1 MKKNTQ
7 YSKFKIKWLNIQTL
21 ILMLLGL
28 FLPVFNGQ
36 AQTPMHELLPVSPSN
51 NSYPWGAGTA
61 QARTQ
66 WLYFPSEFT
75 PPPAPGLVTK
85 VYFKIWTT
93 NRSATTYTDLEV
105 LIGTTTQTGLTTTYV
120 TGMQLCYAAPTTNFP
135 AQVQNDWMEITLQT
149 PFLWNATDNLVVE
162 VRQQGYTVAT
172 NVWHNTGMSTNRR
185 VYGSSAVPLSLTG
198 TATGTN
204 HAQIG
209 LDMMA
214 ATPCAGQVSAGL
226 AEASVTGACGSV
238 PFNLMLNGNTNA
250 TGVTYQWQSSPASA
264 STFTDIPGATT
275 AYYIVNNQTAA
286 TDYRCVVT
294 CTNSNSTDIST
305 VVSVGQ
311 NIWSDCYCEPVYTTG
326 CATYPI
332 HSFTLIGDGTS
343 EISDLLT
350 GCDTTGV
357 TGYSDRRSVV
367 PPVDIS
373 QDNTYPIEINTTS
386 TSALVRG
393 SIWIDFNNNGAFEP
407 SEKVLSDIIVGNHPN
422 FAAATIDIPYDAP
435 PGLHR
440 MRVRTVYNT
449 TNFDPCSSYAS
460 GETHDYDV
468 NIIGV
473 SCYRPLDVQLTD
485 VTKNSVVVNVTPN
498 PLNSATV
505 SYAYE
510 VRESGAPGSGIT
522 GLGASGIATTNPFT
536 VTGLQPLTKYTVYV
550 RTVCSTTDMSS
561 WKQAEDEIT
570 MLCNYPELLAA
581 PSVTVCGP
589 QEVDLTA
596 IFDSGTVF
604 WYDSVTQDSL
614 LHTGANFKTPFLT
627 SDTSYWVQAGDAP
640 PSGPS
645 VTGGGKVAPS
655 GTATGYSAGTLLY
668 GVQFDATSAFN
679 ILSMDVYPSGTATG
693 EMTVVLA
700 DNSGTILQSVGPI
713 AIPAG
718 TGTTINNGATPVTI
732 PLNINVPAAGTGYRL
747 YTTQLTVPLIR
758 ESSGLSYPYPI
769 GNLGNVITGWASG
782 SASASTYYFFYNWQI
797 GDNVCNSSMVE
808 VKVSVEPKPAFELST
823 DMVTSCSG
831 DPSELVT
838 IAGNLGGYDT
848 FVWTPSVG
856 VSGDAVNGW
865 TFSTTEETEY
875 VLSASQSNGICEH
888 LITVRAFASANP
900 VVDDTLESSYDL
912 CKNDV
917 AELKALEAMPANAS
931 IGLPILTT
939 GINSGMS
946 AYVYS
951 AEYSR
956 QQYIYSAAELAAL
969 GVNRAGYIDELAFE
983 TINSGAS
990 LSSDK
995 YAVRMKSTTNT
1006 TFASNDFDTGG
1017 FVTVFS
1023 RENHSHSFQG
1033 MQAMPFDIPFYWDG
1047 QSNILV
1053 EITQEG
1059 GSASGSNNAE
1069 TYYHSVSGS
1078 NNVGVFATSSTD
1090 ALPLT
1095 GTRTGN
1101 RLNVRFGFSQSE
1113 VTWSPTSN
1121 LYLDAATTIQYTPG
1135 TKASTVY
1142 VVSSGSMN
1150 QVYNATVT
1158 APTGCVSVIP
1168 VTINVT
1174 DVLTPNV
1181 ANQTFCQAT
1190 NVNDIVITGTT
1201 PGVNY
1206 TFYNSSTSTTPVT
1219 TISQTGTYYV
1229 EASQG
1234 NCKSSRSAFSITI
1247 TPVGLPTVQFTQT
1260 FCGNVTVSDLVANGM
1275 SGAQIKWYDSPT
1287 STTPLAS
1294 THALIDNTTYY
1305 VSQALGNCESGR
1317 VGVLVDMSSSPA
1329 SLTAQTISICGTLT
1343 YGNVNLN
1350 QMSGSE
1356 LVWYQSP
1363 TSQQPIPNTSQ
1374 VVTGTYYVSQKVNG
1388 CESLRAQIIVTSQ
1401 GSVPAPSA
1409 GVQYIC
1415 SSNATVAQLVANILP
1430 NATAE
1435 WYSSTTATAPLSST
1449 ATLSSGTYYLA
1460 QRVGNCLSVKIPV
1473 AVRLTNTTAPS
1484 VSPFVLCE
1492 GSTVADLFISTTS
1505 GVSYKWYLNSS
1516 STIELPLTDVLQT
1529 GYYFVERHENGCESA
1544 RTQVLV
1550 TINSRP
1556 NSPVGASVQTF
1567 QDTDS
1572 AEISNLVM
1580 NEPNVVWYATYEDAM
1595 KGVNPLKQDM
1605 PLVHNTTYYAV
1616 IIGSNGCPSLPT
1628 PVEVIIVLGV
1638 NDFDL
1643 SKLNYY
1649 PNPVSD
1655 ELTIV
1660 YNDIITQVDVYDLNG
1675 RLVQTQTFDS
1685 ETIQI
1690 NIGSLTSG
1698 TYMVNVKTKENSQF
1712 IKIVKK

>member
-1 MKKNTQ
+1 MIAKFDSGTSTGTSTGTFLYHGWGGYKHQ
-7 YSKFKIKWLNIQTL
+7 YIFT
-21 ILMLLGL
+21 
-28 FLPVFNGQ
+28 
-36 AQTPMHELLPVSPSN
+36 AAELTA
-51 NSYPWGAGTA
+51 AGFSSG
-61 QARTQ
+61 
-66 WLYFPSEFT
+66 Y
-75 PPPAPGLVTK
+75 
-85 VYFKIWTT
+85 I
-93 NRSATTYTDLEV
+93 TDLEFEVVTTGIANRNDFSIALGTTTQNTAITTHVDNSLLQQVYSNTSEIFDVGKKVFNLDVPYLWDGVSNLIVQTNWSNQNTGSTSGALKYHTTPDAMTTESHGDNRTAAEILATNAGGV
-105 LIGTTTQTGLTTTYV
+105 LNAAGASSGGTTTQT
-120 TGMQLCYAAPTTNFP
+120 ARPN
-135 AQVQNDWMEITLQT
+135 
-149 PFLWNATDNLVVE
+149 
-162 VRQQGYTVAT
+162 
-172 NVWHNTGMSTNRR
+172 
-185 VYGSSAVPLSLTG
+185 
-198 TATGTN
+198 
-204 HAQIG
+204 
-209 LDMMA
+209 
-214 ATPCAGQVSAGL
+214 
-226 AEASVTGACGSV
+226 
-238 PFNLMLNGNTNA
+238 
-250 TGVTYQWQSSPASA
+250 
-264 STFTDIPGATT
+264 
-275 AYYIVNNQTAA
+275 IVF
-286 TDYRCVVT
+286 
-294 CTNSNSTDIST
+294 ISK
-305 VVSVGQ
+305 G
-311 NIWSDCYCEPVYTTG
+311 
-326 CATYPI
+326 
-332 HSFTLIGDGTS
+332 
-343 EISDLLT
+343 
-350 GCDTTGV
+350 
-357 TGYSDRRSVV
+357 
-367 PPVDIS
+367 
-373 QDNTYPIEINTTS
+373 
-386 TSALVRG
+386 
-393 SIWIDFNNNGAFEP
+393 
-407 SEKVLSDIIVGNHPN
+407 
-422 FAAATIDIPYDAP
+422 
-435 PGLHR
+435 
-440 MRVRTVYNT
+440 
-449 TNFDPCSSYAS
+449 
-460 GETHDYDV
+460 
-468 NIIGV
+468 
-473 SCYRPLDVQLTD
+473 
-485 VTKNSVVVNVTPN
+485 
-498 PLNSATV
+498 
-505 SYAYE
+505 
-510 VRESGAPGSGIT
+510 
-522 GLGASGIATTNPFT
+522 
-536 VTGLQPLTKYTVYV
+536 
-550 RTVCSTTDMSS
+550 
-561 WKQAEDEIT
+561 
-570 MLCNYPELLAA
+570 
-581 PSVTVCGP
+581 
-589 QEVDLTA
+589 
-596 IFDSGTVF
+596 
-604 WYDSVTQDSL
+604 
-614 LHTGANFKTPFLT
+614 
-627 SDTSYWVQAGDAP
+627 
-640 PSGPS
+640 
-645 VTGGGKVAPS
+645 
-655 GTATGYSAGTLLY
+655 
-668 GVQFDATSAFN
+668 
-679 ILSMDVYPSGTATG
+679 
-693 EMTVVLA
+693 
-700 DNSGTILQSVGPI
+700 
-713 AIPAG
+713 
-718 TGTTINNGATPVTI
+718 
-732 PLNINVPAAGTGYRL
+732 
-747 YTTQLTVPLIR
+747 
-758 ESSGLSYPYPI
+758 
-769 GNLGNVITGWASG
+769 
-782 SASASTYYFFYNWQI
+782 
-797 GDNVCNSSMVE
+797 CNSIIYE

-823 DMVTSCSG
+823 NQVTSCSG
-831 DPSELVT
+831 ASSEVVT
-838 IAGNLGGYDT
+838 ITSNLGGYDT
-848 FVWTPSVG
+848 FVWTPSTG

-865 TFSTTEETEY
+865 TFSTTDETDY

-917 AELKALEAMPANAS
+917 AELKALESMPANVS

-956 QQYIYSAAELAAL
+956 QQYIYSAVELAAL

-995 YAVRMKSTTNT
+995 YTVRMKSTTNT

-1294 THALIDNTTYY
+1294 THALVDNTTYY

-1415 SSNATVAQLVANILP
+1415 SSNATVAQLVANVLP

-1516 STIELPLTDVLQT
+1516 STTELPLTDVLQT

-1572 AEISNLVM
+1572 AEVSNLVM